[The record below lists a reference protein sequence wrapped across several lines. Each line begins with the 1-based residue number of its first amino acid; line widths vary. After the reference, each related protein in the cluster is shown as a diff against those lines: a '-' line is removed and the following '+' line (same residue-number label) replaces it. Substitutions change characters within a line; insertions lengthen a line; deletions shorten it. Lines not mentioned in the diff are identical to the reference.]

1 MLATLRQRNFAL
13 LWVGQLI
20 SLFGDWVLLIAL
32 PFYIFDLTGS
42 ALATGA
48 MFIAQTVPRVLLG
61 SVAGVFVD
69 RWDRKRTMIAA
80 DLSRAV
86 LILALLAVHSV
97 HGLWLIYLVAFV
109 QAVIAQFFTPAKN
122 AVLPLL
128 VPASDLVAANALNA
142 LSENLTRLTAPAFGG
157 ALFSLLGL
165 ASVVWIDSA
174 SFLVSGILIVLIVF
188 PPRTQHAADVSRGRS
203 WVAVVHEW
211 RDGMQLM
218 RNDPT
223 IRAIFATA
231 GTAMIAEGFFLVL
244 LVPFVKEVLHGGPR
258 DFGWLA
264 SAQAVGGLI
273 GSVLLGRVSKI
284 VRPGILI
291 PLCGVPFG
299 LLDIALAN
307 LPGRGGLP
315 PLPVALVLIG
325 LAGAPIVGFLIGV
338 QTVLQASVQDH
349 FRGRVFGAYATTI
362 ALMTLVGQGVGSILG
377 DRLGVVPVITLA
389 GVFDI
394 LAALVAFILLG
405 RAHRPAQPT
414 SEPTGPIGAPKD
426 VASRP

>member
-13 LWVGQLI
+13 LWIGQLI
-20 SLFGDWVLLIAL
+20 SVFGDWVLLIAL

-80 DLSRAV
+80 DLSRAA
-86 LILALLAVHSV
+86 LILALLAVHSARW
-97 HGLWLIYLVAFV
+97 LWIIYLVAFL
-109 QAVIAQFFTPAKN
+109 QAVIAQFFMPAKN

-128 VPASDLVAANALNA
+128 VSKSDLVAANALNS
-142 LSENLTRLTAPAFGG
+142 LSENLTRLTAPALGG
-157 ALFSLLGL
+157 ALFGLLGL

-174 SFLVSGILIVLIVF
+174 SFLVSGLLIALIAF
-188 PPRTQHAADVSRGRS
+188 PTRTREAGITPRGRS
-203 WVAVVHEW
+203 WIAVVHEW
-211 RDGMQLM
+211 RDGMRLM

-223 IRAIFATA
+223 IAAIFATA

-244 LVPFVKEVLHGGPR
+244 LVPFVKEVLHGGPQ

-273 GSVLLGRVSKI
+273 GSAFLGRASKAI
-284 VRPGILI
+284 RPGILI

-299 LLDIALAN
+299 ILDIALAN

-315 PLPVALVLIG
+315 PLAVALALIG
-325 LAGAPIVGFLIGV
+325 LAGAPVVGFFIGM
-338 QTVLQASVQDH
+338 QTVLQASAPDEY
-349 FRGRVFGAYATTI
+349 RGRVFGAYATTV
-362 ALMTLVGQGVGSILG
+362 ALMTLVGQGVGSVLG
-377 DRLGVVPVITLA
+377 DRLGVVPVFTLA

-394 LAALVAFILLG
+394 LAALVAFVLLR
-405 RAHRPAQPT
+405 RAHRASLAADEPIALAEAEAAVT
-414 SEPTGPIGAPKD
+414 S
-426 VASRP
+426 R

>member
-13 LWVGQLI
+13 LWIGQLI
-20 SLFGDWVLLIAL
+20 SVFGDWVLLIAL

-80 DLSRAV
+80 DLSRAA
-86 LILALLAVHSV
+86 LILALLAVHSARW
-97 HGLWLIYLVAFV
+97 LWIIYLVAFL
-109 QAVIAQFFTPAKN
+109 QAVIAQFFMPAKN

-128 VPASDLVAANALNA
+128 VSKSDLVAANALNS
-142 LSENLTRLTAPAFGG
+142 LSENLTRLTAPALGG
-157 ALFSLLGL
+157 ALFGLLGL

-174 SFLVSGILIVLIVF
+174 SFLVSGLLIALIAF
-188 PPRTQHAADVSRGRS
+188 PTRTREAGITPRGRS
-203 WVAVVHEW
+203 WIAVVHEW
-211 RDGMQLM
+211 RDGMRLM

-223 IRAIFATA
+223 IAAIFATA

-244 LVPFVKEVLHGGPR
+244 LVPFVKEVLHGGPQ

-273 GSVLLGRVSKI
+273 GSAFLGRASKAI
-284 VRPGILI
+284 RPGILI

-299 LLDIALAN
+299 ILDIALAN

-315 PLPVALVLIG
+315 PLAVALALIG
-325 LAGAPIVGFLIGV
+325 LAGAPVVGFFIGM
-338 QTVLQASVQDH
+338 QTVLQTSAPDEY
-349 FRGRVFGAYATTI
+349 RGRVFGAYATTV
-362 ALMTLVGQGVGSILG
+362 ALMTLVGQGVGSVLG
-377 DRLGVVPVITLA
+377 DRLGVVPVFTLA

-394 LAALVAFILLG
+394 LAALVAFVLLR
-405 RAHRPAQPT
+405 RAHRASLAADEPIALAEAEAAVT
-414 SEPTGPIGAPKD
+414 S
-426 VASRP
+426 R